1 MDDESCIIRICNS
14 RGNNYCAL
22 FIIIHYKGLTFFVDK
37 LRVKLR
43 DFSKGDLYME
53 IGLVQVY
60 CGNGKGKTTSA
71 IGQGIRA
78 TGRGL
83 KVIMIQFLKGRPTGE
98 LKTLSKLE
106 PDFKVFRFEKE
117 RGFYKQLTSTEQE
130 ELKME
135 IENAMKFA
143 KKIFDTKECD
153 VLILDE
159 ILGVLEN
166 KIISDEELSTFIK
179 SKPQNMELIL
189 TGRKLPEGLKEYA
202 DYISEI
208 NVIKHPYT
216 KGINA
221 REGIEY

>member
-1 MDDESCIIRICNS
+1 
-14 RGNNYCAL
+14 
-22 FIIIHYKGLTFFVDK
+22 
-37 LRVKLR
+37 
-43 DFSKGDLYME
+43 ME
-53 IGLVQVY
+53 IGLVHVY

-83 KVIMIQFLKGRPTGE
+83 KVIMIQFLKGKPTGE
-98 LKTLSKLE
+98 LKTLAKLE

-117 RGFYKQLTSTEQE
+117 RNFFNNLTLTEKD

-143 KKIFDTKECD
+143 RKIFETKECD
-153 VLILDE
+153 ILILDE
-159 ILGVLEN
+159 ILGVLQN
-166 KIISDEELSTFIK
+166 KIISEENFGDFIK
-179 SKPQNMELIL
+179 SKPYNMELIL
-189 TGRKLPEGLKEYA
+189 TGRILPDSLKEYA

-208 NVIKHPYT
+208 NIIKHPYES
-216 KGINA
+216 GIKA